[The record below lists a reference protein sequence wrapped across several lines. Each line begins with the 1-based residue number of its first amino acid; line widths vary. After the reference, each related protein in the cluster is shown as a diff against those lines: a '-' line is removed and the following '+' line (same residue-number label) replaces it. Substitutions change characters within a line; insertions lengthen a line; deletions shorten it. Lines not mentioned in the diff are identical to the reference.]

1 MLTTPDQQNRS
12 NSRRGY
18 AHSIVVLNGRFDLE
32 LQRETSVKRTEP
44 PNQEEFDGLLA
55 WLDADRD
62 RAGIILYQ
70 EICPKLIKVLERRQ
84 CDESE
89 ALAHEA
95 INRVS
100 HQVKDIA
107 GTYQGDPALYFYGV
121 LRNVHLEWLDEEK
134 KKRKFL
140 DEEKRIKNKLDCGQL
155 HLSDASAEEER
166 MHRYLEKCRQKLEPP
181 ADRALIL
188 QYYEKERR
196 SKIDHRKRLADE
208 LGITLNNL
216 RMRIH
221 RINLTLRKC
230 IVDCIGASESAE
242 SGDVLAG

>member
-1 MLTTPDQQNRS
+1 M
-12 NSRRGY
+12 
-18 AHSIVVLNGRFDLE
+18 
-32 LQRETSVKRTEP
+32 KRTEP
-44 PNQEEFDGLLA
+44 PNQEEFDALLA

-89 ALAHEA
+89 VLAHET
-95 INRVS
+95 INRIS

-107 GTYQGDPALYFYGV
+107 GTYQGEPALYFYGV

-140 DEEKRIKNKLDCGQL
+140 DEEKRKKNNLDYR
-155 HLSDASAEEER
+155 SPRSSEATKEVER
-166 MHRYLEKCRQKLEPP
+166 IHQYLEKCRQRLEDPS
-181 ADRALIL
+181 DRTLIL
-188 QYYEKERR
+188 KYYEKERR
-196 SKIDHRKRLADE
+196 SKIEHRKQLADE

-230 IVDCIGASESAE
+230 IVNCINASGSAE